1 MSLRSPQAVLRWF
14 SIPDL
19 PRPDLQR
26 HARALWLVSW
36 PLLAIVVISLAAA
49 VLVEP
54 STFARRAT
62 TAAAVAVL
70 VCVLHVVSRGGRPLL
85 ASWVLVLGLSII
97 VTERAWMTGG
107 IHAPVSAFYAL
118 FIVMAGA
125 IIGFRASLVTAGV
138 CFLGAVVLTLA
149 TWEHWLGVPLNA
161 GSPIAQLVFVALCIG
176 LAMVLQP
183 LIALGT
189 KRDRPAADAA
199 QMLAHDLR
207 SPMQVL
213 IAHLEILRERARG
226 DDAKEIDGAMGR
238 VAALNRLT
246 SSFLDLSRIESGQ
259 MPVQRSITDVSV
271 LAQSVVAPLRALQP
285 ERRLTVETQGDPL
298 CHCDRELTRR
308 IIENLVNNAMKHTE
322 VRGAVRVIVDGSAR
336 AVVIAVHDEGAGVPP
351 ETRKKIFD
359 PYFSGSG
366 LISKAGLESSGL
378 GLTFCRLAAE
388 AQGGSIRIEDG
399 AGRGSVFVVELPR

>member
-1 MSLRSPQAVLRWF
+1 MSMRSPQAVLRWF

-36 PLLAIVVISLAAA
+36 PFLAVVIVGLSAA

-54 STFARRAT
+54 STLVRRAT
-62 TAAAVAVL
+62 TAAAVAAL
-70 VCVLHVVSRGGRPLL
+70 VCVLHIVSRGGRPML
-85 ASWVLVLGLSII
+85 ASWVLVLGLSVI
-97 VTERAWMTGG
+97 VSERAWITGG
-107 IHAPVSAFYAL
+107 IHAPVPAFYAL

-125 IIGFRASLVTAGV
+125 IIGFRASLVTAGACV
-138 CFLGAVVLTLA
+138 LGAIILTIGTA
-149 TWEHWLGVPLNA
+149 QHWLAVPTNA
-161 GSPIAQLVFVALCIG
+161 GSPIARLVFVALCIG
-176 LAMVLQP
+176 LALVLQP
-183 LIALGT
+183 LIASGAG
-189 KRDRPAADAA
+189 RDRPTLDAA

-213 IAHLEILRERARG
+213 IAHLEVLRERARG
-226 DDAKEIDGAMGR
+226 EDAREIDGAMGR

-259 MPVQRSITDVSV
+259 MPVHRSITNVSV
-271 LAQSVVAPLRALQP
+271 LAQSVVVPLRALQP

-308 IIENLVNNAMKHTE
+308 IIENLVNNAMKHTD

-336 AVVIAVHDEGAGVPP
+336 AVVIAVHDEGAGVPLQ
-351 ETRKKIFD
+351 TRKNIFD

-399 AGRGSVFVVELPR
+399 AAGGSVFVVELPR